1 MAAIKRLL
9 RYLKQIIFHSIHLKK
24 SGHPVLR
31 TYYDAD
37 WAGNVDDR
45 TSTSAYISFLG
56 SNPISWSS
64 KKQIVVARSTIE
76 AEFYMKCNIDF
87 EL

>member
-1 MAAIKRLL
+1 MRKPTTNHMAAIKRLL
-9 RYLKQIIFHSIHLKK
+9 RYLKQTIFHGIHLQK

-31 TYYDAD
+31 TYSDAD

-45 TSTSAYISFLG
+45 TSTYVYISFLG

-64 KKQIVVARSTIE
+64 KKQRAIV
-76 AEFYMKCNIDF
+76 
-87 EL
+87 